1 MQHSWAPGGK
11 DWNGSQEWCWML
23 WLCRS
28 HPGLATLQPGCI
40 GHSTRPPT
48 QAGAFFFFFF
58 PFFFF
63 FSLVEEE
70 KVTQYSDSGLRINRE
85 PPYVTQGA
93 GGAGADCHSCT
104 APLWPSSMRW
114 PPGPCNP
121 DLSAGAHL

>member
-1 MQHSWAPGGK
+1 MAVKSGAGCCGCAVRTRVWQHYSRGALVTQHAP
-11 DWNGSQEWCWML
+11 QP
-23 WLCRS
+23 RQ
-28 HPGLATLQPGCI
+28 GLFSSSFLL
-40 GHSTRPPT
+40 
-48 QAGAFFFFFF
+48 
-58 PFFFF
+58 FFFF

-114 PPGPCNP
+114 PPGHCNP